1 MNSNKKIDK
10 IAVENDRLHVFYKA
24 GAKNEILFSE
34 LKDIFITAKKIK
46 PHYEFLLI
54 MFSAVI
60 TLFTIFYLQASLSL
74 FILSLLMVFL
84 IAKMNNFKRF
94 EITINLKNGI
104 SIKKTV
110 PLKLK
115 NETVNFVNDVR
126 KKVYYNEVEISN
138 KIH

>member
-24 GAKNEILFSE
+24 GKKNEILFTE
-34 LKDIFITAKKIK
+34 LKDIFITANKIK
-46 PHYEFLLI
+46 PLYELLI
-54 MFSAVI
+54 ILSSAVI

-74 FILSLLMVFL
+74 FILSLLMVVL
-84 IAKMNNFKRF
+84 IAKVNNFLRF
-94 EITINLKNGI
+94 ETTINLKNGI
-104 SIKKTV
+104 SIKKSV
-110 PLKLK
+110 ALKLK

-126 KKVYYNEVEISN
+126 KKVYCNEVEISH